1 MVVLD
6 TSEVI
11 ERIKRRKTI
20 TENITIVSLIEY
32 PKISG
37 HPLFKGKVYLPTIE
51 DYVLAFNIQK
61 ELYRKGK
68 PKSFSDLVITAICI
82 NRKEKLITKD
92 KNFKDI
98 KEVTNIDVEV
108 LE

>member
-1 MVVLD
+1 VVLD

-61 ELYRKGK
+61 ELYRRGK

>member
-37 HPLFKGKVYLPTIE
+37 ASV
-51 DYVLAFNIQK
+51 V
-61 ELYRKGK
+61 
-68 PKSFSDLVITAICI
+68 
-82 NRKEKLITKD
+82 
-92 KNFKDI
+92 
-98 KEVTNIDVEV
+98 
-108 LE
+108 

>member
-1 MVVLD
+1 
-6 TSEVI
+6 
-11 ERIKRRKTI
+11 
-20 TENITIVSLIEY
+20 LIEY

-61 ELYRKGK
+61 ELYRRGK